1 MNPPVHCTVVYFMN
15 IFIQPKGNGQA
26 KVEKE
31 VSSAAVDKSEDFRV
45 PDLIPEAETRA
56 GLTVST
62 TSSSHKDTST
72 TIVANDNGTDES
84 SSTVKSTKI
93 VSESVET
100 SCTNSTTIGDL
111 LTNKDEISML
121 KPAETGQENET
132 FVTESATSTVTVK
145 KSSVMES
152 CTSSSSRIE
161 SSSTVLQS
169 PEEGKAADTHEDIS
183 MAVSDGSSQ
192 VTTMSQVVESS
203 SLTKQVSE
211 TLHNC
216 AMDAA
221 TGPVG
226 ELQLERTRLDMETNV
241 ASQVGDFASAQEA
254 TNPLKE
260 EETSVSETKLLG
272 SSDVAQS
279 SSVIESSSVIKSSN
293 VTKSSSVIQTSSV
306 IESSNIVE
314 SSNVDK
320 STNVMESSNIIESSS
335 VAESSSVK
343 KTSSVEEST
352 SVIGSSQFL
361 KDGSEPLGR
370 NMKGI
375 VSDITQS
382 FRLGPKLILFQLYFS
397 FARRL
402 AYMYR

>member
-1 MNPPVHCTVVYFMN
+1 M
-15 IFIQPKGNGQA
+15 
-26 KVEKE
+26 
-31 VSSAAVDKSEDFRV
+31 
-45 PDLIPEAETRA
+45 
-56 GLTVST
+56 
-62 TSSSHKDTST
+62 
-72 TIVANDNGTDES
+72 ANDNGTDES

-100 SCTNSTTIGDL
+100 SCTNSTTTGDL

-183 MAVSDGSSQ
+183 MAVSDGSSK
-192 VTTMSQVVESS
+192 VTVATMSQVVESS
-203 SLTKQVSE
+203 SLTREVSE
-211 TLHNC
+211 TLQNR

-241 ASQVGDFASAQEA
+241 ASQVGDFAPAQEA